1 MDDNG
6 SMVLK
11 KVDIPITVQRCLE
24 QLNNNGKSVSHGQ
37 LDQEVLK
44 IVDSLDSGELD
55 GKRKKREQNSKEL
68 PYLINDDILRRS

>member
-24 QLNNNGKSVSHGQ
+24 QFNNNGKSASHGQ

-44 IVDSLDSGELD
+44 IVDSLDSGGLD
-55 GKRKKREQNSKEL
+55 GEKKREQNSKEL